1 MKKFTKIMSYIR
13 YILLIVELFLLF
25 SIIYS
30 FIDLGVV
37 TILFI
42 IAFLAFIIIN
52 IKDFLIK
59 RSINRDIVYILMN
72 VLLFIYF
79 VLFWYRVYLNNVF
92 DSKYLLE
99 NYSFLT
105 LSHSI
110 LIIYNLFY
118 ERLYKK

>member
-1 MKKFTKIMSYIR
+1 MKKITKIMSYIR

-52 IKDFLIK
+52 IKDFLVK

-72 VLLFIYF
+72 ILLFVYF

-92 DSKYLLE
+92 DHKYLLE